1 MPTGV
6 EWSEIVRNY
15 SIVLG
20 GAVGPGIAFWRGV
33 AAARQAN
40 LSRDQV
46 ELQRRDHVTEL
57 FNSAV
62 GQLGHERLEIRLGA
76 IYTLQRISRE
86 FAEFAFPVFEVL
98 QAYLRER
105 SPKLADQTVTA
116 DMVQIVRII
125 EENARRA

>member
-1 MPTGV
+1 MPTSV
-6 EWSEIVRNY
+6 EWSEIVRNH
-15 SIVLG
+15 SIVVG
-20 GAVGPGIAFWRGV
+20 GTIGLGIAFWRGL
-33 AAARQAN
+33 AAARQAKV
-40 LSRDQV
+40 SREQV

-62 GQLGHERLEIRLGA
+62 GQLGRERLEIRLGA
-76 IYTLQRISRE
+76 IYTLERISRE

-105 SPKLADQTVTA
+105 SPALPDEKVTA
-116 DMVQIVRII
+116 DIVQIVRII